1 MSNTKKRYKTG
12 LLKTNKTNKTNKTK
26 KSNSSKHKK
35 SLAFQSYKFV
45 EENMK
50 NINKQQYYDLKRC
63 SQKNCRKIFDD
74 TIKENDKLI
83 KKHSKERINQTKKN
97 MEFVLKKYNLPK
109 NHKISFEE
117 PAYKE
122 LIKLNSKSMKKRLKK
137 RIKERKK
144 LNKRL
149 HDCQKT
155 HCKKHKNKLDKTIK
169 KHKEVLLNKLNKLN
183 KSLKTKKIRK

>member
-1 MSNTKKRYKTG
+1 MSNKKK
-12 LLKTNKTNKTNKTK
+12 NKTK
-26 KSNSSKHKK
+26 KSNSSIHKN
-35 SLAFQSYKFV
+35 SLAFKSYKFI
-45 EENMK
+45 EKNL
-50 NINKQQYYDLKRC
+50 NINKKQYYELKRC
-63 SQKNCRKIFDD
+63 SQKNCKKIFDD
-74 TIKENDKLI
+74 TIKENDKLL
-83 KKHSKERINQTKKN
+83 KKYSKERNNQTKKN

-122 LIKLNSKSMKKRLKK
+122 LIKLNSKSMKKRIKE
-137 RIKERKK
+137 RIKQRKK

-169 KHKEVLLNKLNKLN
+169 KHKEVLLNKLNK
-183 KSLKTKKIRK
+183 SLKTKKIRK